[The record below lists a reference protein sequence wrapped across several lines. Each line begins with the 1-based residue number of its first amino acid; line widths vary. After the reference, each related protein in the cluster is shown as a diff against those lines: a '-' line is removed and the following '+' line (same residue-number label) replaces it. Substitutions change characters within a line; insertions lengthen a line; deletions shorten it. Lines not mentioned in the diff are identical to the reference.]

1 MSRKSYIVALTGAES
16 TGKSTLAK
24 ALAEHYHV
32 PFVPEF
38 ARDHVRSLQGKYTFN
53 DVEFIAHKQ
62 VEQYKKLLSE
72 QHPVIILDT
81 WLLITKV
88 WFEVVY
94 GRVPEWLEE
103 SIRKYK
109 VDLFLV
115 CDTDLPWEPDD
126 VRENG
131 GENRDKLQQRYID
144 EIETEQFRYKLVQ
157 GDGKTRTQNAIDL
170 IKNERYQ
177 NQQI

>member
-1 MSRKSYIVALTGAES
+1 MNRKPYIVALTGAES

-24 ALAEHYHV
+24 VLAEHYHV

-38 ARDHVRSLQGKYTFN
+38 AREHVRSLHGKYTFN

-62 VEQYKKLLSE
+62 IEQYEKLLSE

-88 WFEVVY
+88 WFDVVFN
-94 GRVPEWLEE
+94 RVPEWLEE
-103 SIRKYK
+103 NIIKHK

-131 GENRDKLQQRYID
+131 GENRNKLQQRYID
-144 EIETEQFRYKLVQ
+144 EIKNKQLRYKLVQ
-157 GDGKTRTQNAIDL
+157 GSGQIRTQNAIDL
-170 IKNERYQ
+170 IQNERYKD
-177 NQQI
+177 QQI